1 MKWSVWGVCLVF
13 IGCSASVQARN
24 PEIVPAPLGTC
35 NGTSWSS
42 LVLGRTTVRDIK
54 KQFKTSRSDLPM
66 SQELSQ
72 PKEAPQKIFALFADK
87 HDDSPLSALL
97 LRYSGSGPNLAELSK
112 ALGTPLRN
120 YYQTG
125 RLEDWKLVTFPGRGI
140 VAFELNEGGQNTV
153 PLLMVCP
160 PAAAAA
166 VCRELQSSVQPVT
179 ERRDPHANDPRVMLF
194 GSAFVRADLKG
205 LELSNGERQTVER
218 TMIDT
223 TAGGTMRYVVG
234 ASGSY
239 ETNVRGDF
247 KPDQGGSLEVTSTIS
262 GLGPYGLVTGTGS
275 SRKSLPA
282 AKDVAAMYS
291 GINSTNYTVA
301 LYEALEQ
308 AASSFHNAMMASGPP
323 PLPVIRAEQ
332 WQRLMDDLRE
342 RSRTLALSMPSSP
355 SGPLSEE
362 PPPAESVSVKPPR
375 PAVPA
380 LSPATPA
387 SRPAPAQSLFTFQ
400 NGAQATGI
408 LLSFDGKTYTVATPK
423 GMRRFR
429 AAGIKSMQTL
439 APVLVQR

>member
-140 VAFELNEGGQNTV
+140 VAFELNEGGHNTV

-205 LELSNGERQTVER
+205 LELSNGERQAVER

-234 ASGSY
+234 APGSY
-239 ETNVRGDF
+239 ETNVSGDF
-247 KPDQGGSLEVTSTIS
+247 NSDRGGSLSVTSTIS
-262 GLGPYGLVTGTGS
+262 GLGPYGLVTGSGS
-275 SRKSLPA
+275 SSKSLPA
-282 AKDVAAMYS
+282 AKDLAGMSS
-291 GINSTNYTVA
+291 GINSTYYTVA
-301 LYEALEQ
+301 LNEALEK
-308 AASSFHNAMMASGPP
+308 ASASFHDAIMASGPP
-323 PLPVIRAEQ
+323 ALPVVRAAQ
-332 WQRLMDDLRE
+332 WQRLTDDLRE
-342 RSRTLALSMPSSP
+342 RSGALALSMPPLS
-355 SGPLSEE
+355 SGPLSASAL
-362 PPPAESVSVKPPR
+362 PAEIAPIKPSL
-375 PAVPA
+375 PAI
-380 LSPATPA
+380 STPA
-387 SRPAPAQSLFTFQ
+387 APTSPRVQSLFTFQ